1 MTVAMASSKV
11 TSRVMLPAEGLGA
24 AVARKRLLAHVLAG
38 DVRLEVKVPGE
49 ALAAVRT
56 DVFLLLVVPSTT
68 ATATATA
75 TMARSS

>member
-56 DVFLLLVVPSTT
+56 DVFLLLVVPST
-68 ATATATA
+68 ATA